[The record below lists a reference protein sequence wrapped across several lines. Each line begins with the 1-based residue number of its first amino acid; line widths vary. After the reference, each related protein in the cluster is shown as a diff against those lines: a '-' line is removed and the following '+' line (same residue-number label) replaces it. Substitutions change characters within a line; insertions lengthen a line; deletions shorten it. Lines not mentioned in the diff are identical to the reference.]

1 MDAKPSSRVLVVDD
15 NDQNLYLLQ
24 VLLNGNGYTAETA
37 HNGKQALELARKNPP
52 DLIISDILMPVMDG
66 FALCREWHRDAVLKE
81 IPFIFYTAT
90 YTDPKDERLAV
101 SLGAVRFVVKPQEPE
116 VFTDIVASVMAQSQV
131 GELPVATLGP
141 EQEPIIMREY
151 SEALVRKLEDKM
163 LQLEDT
169 HVLLEEKIEELQ
181 ITSQAL
187 KDSDERF
194 RDFASIAAD
203 WFFEIDSNLK
213 ISYVSQKYWQI
224 TGFNSRDLIGQ
235 HVVELF
241 DTENDSLMVD
251 HLLKNLEANLAV
263 HDLETIQRLD
273 DNSELIFRYN
283 GMPYYD
289 SDQLFRGY
297 RFVAHDIT
305 ESHTLSL
312 RLTHQATHDALT
324 GLVNRWEFDR
334 RLHRLLE
341 NSAEDS
347 EHVLCYLD
355 IDHFKIVNDTS
366 GHIAGDEL
374 LRQLSDI
381 FKKCVRERDTLARI
395 GGDEFVI
402 LMEHCQLEHA
412 QRVAEGVRRAVE
424 ALHFHF
430 DKKSFNVTTSIG
442 LVDIAPFGDHLS
454 DVLSAADGACYAAKE
469 QGGNRIHI
477 YRADDDCI
485 VRWQS
490 DMVWTNDINNA
501 LNDGRFELF
510 AQEIVPVS
518 DRPDI
523 PQRFEILIRM
533 IDEDGNIILPENFL
547 PAAEKYNLMQKID
560 HWVIE
565 TTFTWIE
572 NQINNGATIPQ
583 LSINLSG
590 SSLGDDDLLQY
601 LLEQFESK
609 IDPSGICFEITETLA
624 VSSYLRATGFIAQL
638 REIGCHFAI
647 DDFGSGV
654 CSYAYLKQLDFD
666 YIKID
671 GFFVRTAVDDP
682 VDQAVVRSI
691 NEIGHLMGKKTV
703 AEYVESESIRQELV
717 TIGVDFA
724 QGNGIHT
731 PVSLSDINLSVKR

>member
-1 MDAKPSSRVLVVDD
+1 MDTKQSTRVLLVDD

-24 VLLNGNGYTAETA
+24 VLLTGNGYTVEMS
-37 HNGKQALELARKNPP
+37 HNGKEALELARKSPP

-66 FALCREWHRDAVLKE
+66 FVLCREWHRDAVLKS

-90 YTDPKDERLAV
+90 YTDPKDERLGV
-101 SLGAVRFVVKPQEPE
+101 SMGAVRFVIKPQEPE

-131 GELPVATLGP
+131 GELPVAYPGP
-141 EQEPIIMREY
+141 EQEPVIMREY

-181 ITSQAL
+181 TTSQAL

-203 WFFEIDSNLK
+203 WFFEIDGNLK

-241 DTENDSLMVD
+241 DIENDSLLVN

-263 HDLETIQRLD
+263 HDLETVQRLD
-273 DNSELIFRYN
+273 DHSELIFRYN

-289 SDQLFRGY
+289 SDNVFRGY

-305 ESHTLSL
+305 ESQTLSR

-324 GLVNRWEFDR
+324 SLVNRWEFDR

-341 NSAEDS
+341 NPADSS

-355 IDHFKIVNDTS
+355 IDSFKIINDTC
-366 GHIAGDEL
+366 GHIAGDQL
-374 LRQLSDI
+374 LRQLSDL
-381 FKKCVRERDTLARI
+381 FKKCVRESDTLARV
-395 GGDEFVI
+395 GGDEFAI
-402 LMEHCQLEHA
+402 LMEHCQIEPA
-412 QRVAEGVRRAVE
+412 RRVAEDLRQAVE
-424 ALHFHF
+424 AFQFIF
-430 DKKSFNVTTSIG
+430 DNNIFSVTASIG
-442 LVDIAPFGDHLS
+442 LVNIAPFGDHITG
-454 DVLSAADGACYAAKE
+454 VLSAADGACYAAKE
-469 QGGNRIHI
+469 QGGNRIYV
-477 YRADDDCI
+477 YRADDDDI
-485 VRWQS
+485 IRWQR
-490 DMVWTNDINNA
+490 DMMWTNVINNA
-501 LNDGRFELF
+501 INEGRFVLF

-518 DRPDI
+518 RQSNI
-523 PQRFEILIRM
+523 SQHFEILIRM
-533 IDEDGNIILPENFL
+533 IDENGKIILPENFL
-547 PAAEKYNLMQKID
+547 PAAEKYNLMKKID
-560 HWVIE
+560 RWVIE
-565 TTFTWIE
+565 ATFAWVESRIDM
-572 NQINNGATIPQ
+572 GVAIPQ

-590 SSLGDDDLLQY
+590 SSLGDSDLLQY
-601 LLEQFESK
+601 LLEQFENK
-609 IDPSGICFEITETLA
+609 IDSGKICFEITETLA
-624 VSSYLRATGFIAQL
+624 VSSYLRANGFISRL
-638 REIGCHFAI
+638 REIGCHFSI

-654 CSYAYLKQLDFD
+654 CSYTYLKQLDFD

-671 GFFVRTAVDDP
+671 GFFVRTAPENP

-703 AEYVESESIRQELV
+703 AEYVENDNIRQELIS
-717 TIGVDFA
+717 IGVDYL

-731 PVSLSDINLSVKR
+731 PIPLNDIKPSA